1 ATANM
6 SKLEMWLRD
15 KFVSE
20 LVLQHHLK
28 ALSESLHQ
36 QLQEMERRQEQELEK
51 RIQQD
56 AALSTHKY
64 TEKTRAEHRKVS
76 STPALNSNK
85 GVPPDQINSSDGHL
99 ACNTT
104 GKSSEFKH
112 ARTYHCGQAALAI
125 TWPNKEEE
133 AMAECLKKF
142 SATPVPSHVSA
153 ALFSEMMMKKE
164 RQRQLGHEQRKNFLI
179 SRQKPFGFEERE
191 KERRAKLRAM
201 ISEASKDKKEA
212 VVVKNS
218 HKTTKDSK
226 QVEDVSVSEG
236 PKLRTA
242 DRNRKERVGFL
253 DKSPSFQPKIIR
265 QVPDFYRL
273 HKALQRDAT
282 QTKKTTKCQ
291 PFYLRTSTLP
301 VRQSRASPQQSQAQK
316 VSHLS
321 RSKSLGALTSLSTDT
336 LPVYITDAARKRAE
350 AIRKSLEVQES
361 KTQESAEWLRKYQMR
376 SEAMQRTVTLHA
388 KLLDP
393 HRSLKEVYNEKLQ
406 HHREADQQRMR
417 EYSKELKGMRARV
430 SQRPYLFQ
438 QVKQK
443 SAKASTEETYRKT
456 LLSAGLKEQFVEE
469 NGLARLSSSPS
480 ISEENTD
487 ASAEDQHSR
496 EENGDAE
503 KKIED
508 VREESVNY
516 KADEIP

>member
-1 ATANM
+1 M
-6 SKLEMWLRD
+6 STFRPCMMTSWAQREALRSGVWYAPTTS
-15 KFVSE
+15 F
-20 LVLQHHLK
+20 
-28 ALSESLHQ
+28 
-36 QLQEMERRQEQELEK
+36 EK
-51 RIQQD
+51 DR
-56 AALSTHKY
+56 ACTH
-64 TEKTRAEHRKVS
+64 S
-76 STPALNSNK
+76 
-85 GVPPDQINSSDGHL
+85 Q
-99 ACNTT
+99 
-104 GKSSEFKH
+104 
-112 ARTYHCGQAALAI
+112 
-125 TWPNKEEE
+125 EE

-226 QVEDVSVSEG
+226 QGEDCHKVLIQTVEDVSVSEG

-301 VRQSRASPQQSQAQK
+301 VRQSRATMAGDGKKKNSTN
-316 VSHLS
+316 

-438 QVKQK
+438 QVKQV
-443 SAKASTEETYRKT
+443 SA
-456 LLSAGLKEQFVEE
+456 
-469 NGLARLSSSPS
+469 
-480 ISEENTD
+480 
-487 ASAEDQHSR
+487 SR
-496 EENGDAE
+496 SYII
-503 KKIED
+503 K
-508 VREESVNY
+508 Y
-516 KADEIP
+516 IPVVFKCIFIYYYYT